1 MKKIING
8 LNSMIAG
15 MKKKEI
21 NFVNNILFFL
31 LALII
36 LENLFSSLF
45 SWSVMGILVNGSMAV
60 WLGLM
65 NPWSFKKHG
74 LNKEKESV
82 YNFGMTVGILLIASL
97 AVMIILNIFA
107 GNLFST
113 LFQLILIVPSVL
125 YTTMLFK
132 KSE

>member
-1 MKKIING
+1 MKKIYNG
-8 LNSMIAG
+8 LNEIING

-31 LALII
+31 LLGIV
-36 LENLFSSLF
+36 LGNLVSSIV
-45 SWSVMGILVNGSMAV
+45 SWSIMGMLVNLSMGV

-65 NPWSFKKHG
+65 NPFSFKEHG
-74 LNKEKESV
+74 LDKDKESV
-82 YNFGMTVGILLIASL
+82 YNFGMTVGILFIASVG
-97 AVMIILNIFA
+97 VMIIINILA

-125 YTTMLFK
+125 YTKMLFK